1 MSDPLRI
8 AFVVEGPT
16 DSIMLK
22 EVVTRLLEGRDFVFQ
37 ILQPEMSEAFKP
49 TPGEDGGWPG
59 VCRWCLQS
67 SEQGDGR
74 LSNNPL
80 FSFHD
85 LLVLQLDA
93 DIASSTYS
101 DGHIR
106 DPFSEPTLPC
116 EETCPPSSATTDR
129 LRAVVLKWMGE
140 AAIPSQTVFCI
151 PSKALETWI
160 LVGLF
165 PDDAVAGRDDVECR
179 PKPAD
184 TLQGKPLKRRLVSSG
199 KKNVEKYKEFAL
211 EFARNWSTVAARCA
225 EALRFENEFLVAFSQ
240 TRKQ

>member
-22 EVVTRLLEGRDFVFQ
+22 EVVGRFLEGRDFVWQ

-49 TPGEDGGWPG
+49 IPGEDAGWSG

-67 SEQGDGR
+67 AEQGDGR
-74 LSNNPL
+74 LGNNPL
-80 FSFHD
+80 FLFHD

-93 DIASSTYS
+93 DVASSTYS
-101 DGHIR
+101 KGHIR

-116 EETCPPSSATTDR
+116 EEICPPPSATTDR

-140 AAIPSQTVFCI
+140 AATPPQTVFCI
-151 PSKALETWI
+151 PSKALETWM

-165 PDDAVAGRDDVECR
+165 PGDGVAERDDVECR
-179 PKPAD
+179 PNPAV
-184 TLQGKPLKRRLVSSG
+184 TLQGKPLKRRLLSSG
-199 KKNVEKYKEFAL
+199 KKHVEKYKEFAP
-211 EFARNWSTVAARCA
+211 EFARNWSTVVARCT
-225 EALRFENEFLVAFSQ
+225 EARRFENEFLIALP
-240 TRKQ
+240 